1 VSLSFCSTSLKL
13 LLNKHGVE
21 NVINQSGYK
30 SNTEVSLYF
39 REEGYF
45 FLSSLNRN
53 IFFLSKY
60 CWNPDTQMVA
70 SFPSA
75 LRVQN
80 HLKRLRSIRKYQL
93 GRERKYK
100 IWFFFFFWQGWE
112 VMILVTILLLW
123 KDSMTMEIYK
133 NNNNKKLGACLN
145 FY

>member
-1 VSLSFCSTSLKL
+1 MSVLGYTRQTLYSEWKFKKKNPIYYNSILLWTNSAHIVHGSYLMWVCHFVALHSRF

-53 IFFLSKY
+53 IFFLSKHS
-60 CWNPDTQMVA
+60 WNPDTQMVA
-70 SFPSA
+70 SFLSA

-93 GRERKYK
+93 GRERK
-100 IWFFFFFWQGWE
+100 
-112 VMILVTILLLW
+112 
-123 KDSMTMEIYK
+123 
-133 NNNNKKLGACLN
+133 
-145 FY
+145 